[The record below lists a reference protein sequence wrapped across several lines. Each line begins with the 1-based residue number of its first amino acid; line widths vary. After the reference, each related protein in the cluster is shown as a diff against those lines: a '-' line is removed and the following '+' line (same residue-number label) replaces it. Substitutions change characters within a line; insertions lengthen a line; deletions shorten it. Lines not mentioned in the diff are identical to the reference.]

1 MIEVTVPRGYDGPTG
16 RGNKSSLSSW
26 AQRNVLRADGAKL
39 SAGAPV
45 VYKEAGLL
53 LPAGPQGPGFLVFR
67 NFDAIYS
74 YNQAESYALAISHL
88 ADRLAGHPPLRTP
101 WPTDDPGL
109 TRAER
114 RHLQQLLLA
123 NGYHIGEADGKIGPV
138 TRTAI
143 ADAERRFGMPPTGR
157 AGQKIY
163 RALGG
168 R

>member
-1 MIEVTVPRGYDGPTG
+1 MTG
-16 RGNKSSLSSW
+16 RRAAGTNHPCRVW
-26 AQRNVLRADGAKL
+26 AQRNILRADGGHL

-74 YNQAESYALAISHL
+74 YNPAESYALAISHL

-114 RHLQQLLLA
+114 RHLQRA
-123 NGYHIGEADGKIGPV
+123 TTGE
-138 TRTAI
+138 R
-143 ADAERRFGMPPTGR
+143 
-157 AGQKIY
+157 
-163 RALGG
+163 L
-168 R
+168 